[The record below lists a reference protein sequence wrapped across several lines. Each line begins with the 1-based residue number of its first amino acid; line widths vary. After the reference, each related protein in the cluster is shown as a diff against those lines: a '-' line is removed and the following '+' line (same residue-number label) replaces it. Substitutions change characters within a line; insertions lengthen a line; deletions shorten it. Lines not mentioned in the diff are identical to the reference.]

1 MKIIIDITATNNLV
15 MEKKAK
21 GLGMSYV
28 ASDTMLKTVNALPT
42 IVHGF
47 TPKVHIDLGGWMG
60 LTNFTIAPMDV
71 FKIILGLEFC
81 YEVNTFILPRH
92 NQMHISD
99 AGGSCLVP
107 LFWVPQNG
115 IHLSAMRIVK
125 RFKIV
130 NQPFLF
136 PSLAASKTH
145 WRQ

>member
-1 MKIIIDITATNNLV
+1 

-28 ASDTMLKTVNALPT
+28 AIDTMLKTVNDLPT
-42 IVHGF
+42 IIHGF

-71 FKIILGLEFC
+71 FKITLGLEFC
-81 YEVNTFILPRH
+81 YEVNTFTLPRH

-99 AGGSCLVP
+99 AGGSCFVP

-136 PSLAASKTH
+136 PSLAASNTH